1 MNSNEYSIIK
11 SVSVV
16 SIVRIFFIVSLN
28 FVAHFQIHN
37 LIKQSFEVI
46 FGVSI
51 IRVRFNIIYILFFA
65 THFQQFLSFI
75 CIYGHWLNQAYYI
88 ILSLRFI
95 YYALSKWFL
104 IPFRFSLLDVFFSSF
119 FCAFVRHCLA
129 QQPQQDCSF
138 WSGFFEHT
146 RTNRIKWEN
155 RKIHMVLLV
164 VWINFDSMWK

>member
-1 MNSNEYSIIK
+1 MNTLIK

-46 FGVSI
+46 FCVSI

-75 CIYGHWLNQAYYI
+75 CIYGHWLNQAHYI

-104 IPFRFSLLDVFFSSF
+104 TPFHCYSFFIAWFFFFFCVVVFFSLL
-119 FCAFVRHCLA
+119 
-129 QQPQQDCSF
+129 
-138 WSGFFEHT
+138 FELDT
-146 RTNRIKWEN
+146 VAPAR
-155 RKIHMVLLV
+155 L
-164 VWINFDSMWK
+164 